1 MISLE
6 ASEFAP
12 LFVPPGHF
20 YSPIVVPAEA
30 ERRIAALESSPWPET
45 VPGIALDRAGLR
57 RTWLS
62 LVPAM
67 RNAPFAD
74 SPGNLRY
81 GYDNNAYAW
90 GDGAILQAMIRRY
103 SPQRIIE
110 VGSGWSSACM
120 LDTVDTYLDGD
131 CDLTFIEPY
140 PALLHRLVGDLEAR
154 ATVLPHRLQSVPLE
168 TFDALEADDILFID
182 STHVVRTGSD
192 CCTAIFDILPRLR
205 PGVMIHIHDMFW
217 PFEYP
222 RLWAVEENRSWN
234 EIYLVRALLTNNP
247 DYEIIMFNDFMA
259 KMEADLVCDTF
270 PDFMRA
276 SGAALWLRKR

>member
-1 MISLE
+1 MSFE
-6 ASEFAP
+6 ASEIAP

-20 YSPIVVPAEA
+20 YSPVVLPAEA
-30 ERRIAALESSPWPET
+30 ERCISALEATPWPEAI
-45 VPGIALDRAGLR
+45 PGIALDRQEMR
-57 RTWLS
+57 RTWRS

-67 RNAPFAD
+67 RTAPFAEV
-74 SPGNLRY
+74 PGNLRY
-81 GYDNNAYAW
+81 GYDNNAYSW
-90 GDGAILQAMIRRY
+90 GDGAVLHAMIRRY
-103 SPQRIIE
+103 RPRRIIE
-110 VGSGWSSACM
+110 VGSGWSSACT
-120 LDTVDTYLDGD
+120 LDTVDGYLGGR
-131 CDLTFIEPY
+131 CELTFIDPY
-140 PALLHRLVGDLEAR
+140 PALLLRLSGDVEAR
-154 ATVLPHRLQSVPLE
+154 ATIVPQTLQSVPLE

-192 CCTAIFDILPRLR
+192 CCTAIFDILPRLK

-247 DYEIIMFNDFMA
+247 DYQIVMFNDFMA
-259 KMEADLVCDTF
+259 KMEADLVHDTF

-276 SGAALWLRKR
+276 SGAALWLRKL